1 MLARIFVNLLWV
13 VGILILALIIIILI
27 TAILETIFKK

>member
-13 VGILILALIIIILI
+13 IGILILVLIIIILI
-27 TAILETIFKK
+27 KAILETVFKR